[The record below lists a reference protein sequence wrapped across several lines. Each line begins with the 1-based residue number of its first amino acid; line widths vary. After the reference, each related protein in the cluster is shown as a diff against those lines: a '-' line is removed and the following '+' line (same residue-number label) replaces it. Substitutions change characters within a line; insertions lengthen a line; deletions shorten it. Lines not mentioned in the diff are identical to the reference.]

1 MDAFTLVS
9 RLKLFSPNC
18 VNRLMDSNKL
28 TELRNSGTPI
38 LIFDGECG
46 FCQASV
52 KFILCHERIPRLHFV
67 SRQSTIGKELIT
79 AFGHDKL
86 LVDSLMIVD
95 NEKIFLRSDAVIL
108 AGIYMG
114 GLWRLLWLG
123 KFIPRFIRD
132 GLYQFIAN
140 RRLKFMRQPIECLIP
155 VEKFKSRFID
165 F

>member
-1 MDAFTLVS
+1 M
-9 RLKLFSPNC
+9 N
-18 VNRLMDSNKL
+18 SNKL
-28 TELRNSGTPI
+28 SELKNTGAPI
-38 LIFDGECG
+38 LIFDGDCG

-52 KFILCHERIPRLHFV
+52 RFILRHERIPRLHFV
-67 SRQSTIGKELIT
+67 SRKSTIGEELIT

-95 NEKIFLRSDAVIL
+95 NEKLFLRSDAVIL

-114 GLWRLLWLG
+114 GVWRLLWLG

-132 GLYQFIAN
+132 GLYQFVAN
-140 RRLKFMRQPIECLIP
+140 RRLNFMRQPVECLVP
-155 VEKFKSRFID
+155 VERFKSRFID